1 MGGRRSF
8 LLLLALYLALTTAY
22 SLSLPL
28 GEAPDEADHYAY
40 ARHLVLNRSLPQGP
54 TITQGKHPPLY
65 HAAVAAV
72 AGWTGMDFDFLRSNP
87 DAFPLG
93 PAAPP
98 NFFVHTTLEAWPWQ
112 GGALAMRLGRL
123 LSVLLGAVTVWA
135 AWRLGRDCFAGA
147 AEAGLLA
154 GAFLATLPGFLFISG
169 AVNNDNAAGA
179 FGSLALVIMAAMIW
193 RGPGLGRS
201 IGLGLVLGLGLLSK
215 VGTLA
220 LWPLAALATAGGL
233 WPERRRARAWLV
245 GLGHLAISLGVG
257 ALVASPWLVRNWRL
271 YGDPLG
277 WDLVRATVDQR
288 TSPLGFADLVWLARG
303 LFGYFWG
310 RFGAIGQVRLP
321 AWASLLALAVS
332 LFLLVGSVIFWRRR
346 PSDYR
351 WRFSVAL
358 LALAPLLT
366 LASIVQYSTIALGTD
381 QARLMWPAIAA
392 VGAWAGVGL
401 AGWGQA
407 LRSRRRLAVAGI
419 VVMTSYGLAALL
431 LALRPAFAPPPAVD
445 SLAAAES
452 LASFGEDF
460 ELVAVALPDHPLA
473 VGETATITLFWRARQ
488 PLAADLR
495 PVVRLVHQDGWL
507 AAERDHSP
515 AQGRF
520 STDRWLAGE
529 VIADTFTLAPN
540 PASGGEFV
548 LWLGVRPFR
557 GEWLAARPA
566 ADGVFVRLGSL
577 RFD

>member
-8 LLLLALYLALTTAY
+8 LLLLALYLALATAY

-40 ARHLVLNRSLPQGP
+40 ARHLALNRSLPQGP

-72 AGWTGMDFDFLRSNP
+72 AAWTGMDFDFLRSNP

-98 NFFVHTTLEAWPWQ
+98 NFFVHTTVEAWPWQ

-201 IGLGLVLGLGLLSK
+201 IRLGLVLGLGLLSK

-245 GLGHLAISLGVG
+245 GLGHLAISLGIG
-257 ALVASPWLVRNWRL
+257 TLVASPWLVHNWRL

-321 AWASLLALAVS
+321 PWAYLLALAVS
-332 LFLLVGSVIFWRRR
+332 LFLLAGIVIFWRRR
-346 PSDYR
+346 LSDYR

-366 LASIVQYSTIALGTD
+366 LASIVQYSTIALD
-381 QARLMWPAIAA
+381 RK
-392 VGAWAGVGL
+392 
-401 AGWGQA
+401 
-407 LRSRRRLAVAGI
+407 S
-419 VVMTSYGLAALL
+419 VV
-431 LALRPAFAPPPAVD
+431 
-445 SLAAAES
+445 
-452 LASFGEDF
+452 
-460 ELVAVALPDHPLA
+460 
-473 VGETATITLFWRARQ
+473 
-488 PLAADLR
+488 
-495 PVVRLVHQDGWL
+495 
-507 AAERDHSP
+507 
-515 AQGRF
+515 
-520 STDRWLAGE
+520 
-529 VIADTFTLAPN
+529 
-540 PASGGEFV
+540 
-548 LWLGVRPFR
+548 
-557 GEWLAARPA
+557 
-566 ADGVFVRLGSL
+566 
-577 RFD
+577 